1 MNTKR
6 QERRKFIKL
15 ASGLLVTPFA
25 SLAGGSAM
33 AADDKPPLR
42 LLTVIDSYGLPT
54 ATRKEIWVK
63 SSAGDYALSDDDFG
77 TILSP
82 LKAYKDNMLVVS
94 GINLDSLTKTGDSRT
109 HDSITTH
116 TLTASRRVSGK
127 DATAKINHASIDV
140 HVGQYLNNDY
150 GLARAYPHLFFTTV
164 SQSDDTTFCYDESG
178 NQIRSIAGPK
188 NQATNIF
195 ADVDNIADLQ
205 FQNKTQQSVF
215 DLVQK
220 QVQALRGQLNNAN
233 AATVMEAYRSSV
245 DDLAAQIQLSS
256 ANVCGIPGG
265 IDSYPSALGQSTDS
279 TPFIF
284 KNIHQA
290 FACNLTSS
298 LTFAIGGE
306 KINQLKHTNLY
317 DEDKDGH
324 TNGVKSLLGKNMHAM
339 SHQTDFSSNKS
350 HEVVRVHQA
359 EELATLLD
367 NMSNTQDVDGNTLL
381 DNTVI
386 FWTSAMSHNQHKV
399 EDYAYLLIAGK
410 NTNLKGGFH
419 YDCVSS
425 TNNDLLTTI
434 AQGMGLPDD
443 RFGGHDRKG
452 KYLSALQNGPITKML
467 KS

>member
-1 MNTKR
+1 MNTKL
-6 QERRKFIKL
+6 QERREFIKL

-25 SLAGGSAM
+25 SLAGGSVF

-42 LLTVIDSYGLPT
+42 MLTVIDSYGVPI
-54 ATRKEIWVK
+54 ATRNEIWVK
-63 SSAGDYALSDDDFG
+63 STASDYALSDDDLG

-82 LKAYKDNMLVVS
+82 LKAYKDNMLIAS
-94 GINLDSLTKTGDSRT
+94 GINLDSLSQTGNSRT
-109 HDSITTH
+109 HHFMATH
-116 TLTASRRVSGK
+116 TLAASRNVSGSG
-127 DATAKINHASIDV
+127 ATSKIEHASIDV

-150 GLARAYPHLFFTTV
+150 GLSRAYPHLFFSTV
-164 SQSDDTTFCYDESG
+164 SQSNDTTYCYDESG
-178 NQIRSIAGPK
+178 NQVRSIAGPK
-188 NQATNIF
+188 KQATSIF

-220 QVQALRGQLNNAN
+220 QVQALRGQLKNAN
-233 AATVMEAYRSSV
+233 AATVMDAYQSSV

-256 ANVCGIPGG
+256 SNVCGVPGG
-265 IDSYPSALGQSTDS
+265 IDTYPDAVTQSTVS
-279 TPFIF
+279 TPYVF
-284 KNIHQA
+284 KNIYQA

-306 KINQLKHTNLY
+306 KINQLKHADLY
-317 DEDKDGH
+317 DEEEH
-324 TNGVKSLLGKNMHAM
+324 ASSAVKSLLAKNMHSI
-339 SHQTDFSSNKS
+339 SHQVTDEANKA
-350 HEVVRVHQA
+350 HEVIRIHQS

-367 NMSNTQDVDGNTLL
+367 NMSNTTDIDGSTLL

-386 FWTSAMSHNQHKV
+386 FWTSAMSHNTHQKT
-399 EDYAYLLIAGK
+399 DYPYLLIAGK

-419 YDCVSS
+419 YDCSGS

-443 RFGGHDRKG
+443 RFGGHNKNG
-452 KYLSALQNGPITKML
+452 IYLGALQNGPISRML